1 MHGQTSLKLFVA
13 IGLVLLASCAGI
25 PSQSMPDPIELPIRS
40 EPVFK
45 VIGEAELP
53 SAAKMARRVSAA
65 ELVAVLKTQFPE
77 LASNRASLTLMQE
90 QWILSD
96 TKLYRRT
103 WFSYADEATSNMH
116 GACDQ
121 NIYLWSEPSGDT
133 AGVYTQ
139 ELSCPI

>member
-1 MHGQTSLKLFVA
+1 MYGKTLLTLFVA
-13 IGLVLLASCAGI
+13 IAVLLLTSCAGI
-25 PSQSMPDPIELPIRS
+25 PSQSMPDPIELPIRH
-40 EPVFK
+40 EPAFD

-53 SAAKMARRVSAA
+53 LAAKIARRRSTA

-77 LASNRASLTLMQE
+77 LASNRASLTLVEE

-96 TKLYRRT
+96 AKPYRRI

-116 GACDQ
+116 GACNQ
-121 NIYLWSEPSGDT
+121 NIYLWSEPSGDI